1 MVTLTEYYYVVPLTV
16 TIDDTTTL
24 LKYVFHR
31 LSDGVLL
38 CIEFLHYTTVVY
50 RYTSFKVQ
58 RIFCLAGLKTHV
70 SFDFMCSRGGGQVP
84 GSENKLLE
92 ADEK

>member
-1 MVTLTEYYYVVPLTV
+1 M

-38 CIEFLHYTTVVY
+38 CIEFLHYYTTVVY

-70 SFDFMCSRGGGQVP
+70 SFDFMCSRGGGGQVQS
-84 GSENKLLE
+84 SENKLLE